1 MCLSAAHVAF
11 VKMGATKIATVLQ
24 QALLQYPL
32 NEPSLVARRQ
42 CFQLLGQQ
50 RLAAD
55 DRVNRSLA
63 TLASRMP

>member
-1 MCLSAAHVAF
+1 
-11 VKMGATKIATVLQ
+11 MGATKIATVLQ